1 MLATAAAVFL
11 AILWPSQVQSNTPGF
26 HQLTMEEATNYAL
39 AAKPGSVIGS
49 AFVRG
54 QKRLK
59 YVFEI
64 ESGSSLWR
72 VKVDANT
79 GEVYR
84 ACRLD
89 SVGRNACPTEHRR
102 PVGHVKVPQPGL
114 SLRK

>member
-1 MLATAAAVFL
+1 
-11 AILWPSQVQSNTPGF
+11 
-26 HQLTMEEATNYAL
+26 MEEASSYAL

-64 ESGSSLWR
+64 ESGDGIWR

-89 SVGRNACPTEHRR
+89 SVGRNACPAEHRHA
-102 PVGHVKVPQPGL
+102 VAHLKASQPGL